1 MRVTIPLGGYRPCN
15 PVYPAFDELTAHR
28 RNMDFSIGNPSGGR
42 NPRKSAPR
50 TGGGSIAG
58 WLMTAVAPFGENE
71 EHALDQALVELGLGD
86 ARLIQGEGAMLP
98 IGFEPGTPQDLPM
111 GTLVECHLSK
121 ATVHSSGI
129 ASAGVAWAL
138 CVTPEGDECAIV
150 STMSHQGSMEECEI
164 ELRRNLQRKLG
175 SRDLE
180 LRKSESGG
188 ALFECAVD
196 EIEAQEGFHGV
207 VLAALI
213 LPNSLNIGVS
223 SGPTRSRNLGI
234 SSIGGS
240 LGGPSGLSGSGQSD
254 FGF

>member
-1 MRVTIPLGGYRPCN
+1 
-15 PVYPAFDELTAHR
+15 
-28 RNMDFSIGNPSGGR
+28 MDFNIGRSSG
-42 NPRKSAPR
+42 PRKTAKAAPR
-50 TGGGSIAG
+50 TGGALAG

-71 EHALDQALVELGLGD
+71 EHAMDQALVELGLGD
-86 ARLIQGEGAMLP
+86 ARLIRGEGAMLP
-98 IGFEPGTPQDLPM
+98 IGFEPGVPQDLPM

-121 ATVHSSGI
+121 ATVHNSGT

-138 CVTPEGDECAIV
+138 CTTPEGDECAIV
-150 STMSHQGSMEECEI
+150 STMSHQGSMEECEV

-175 SRDLE
+175 NRDLE
-180 LRKSESGG
+180 LSKEDDGR

-213 LPNSLNIGVS
+213 LPNSLNLGSS
-223 SGPTRSRNLGI
+223 SGPTRSRNLGV

-240 LGGPSGLSGSGQSD
+240 LGGPSGLGGTGKSD

>member
-1 MRVTIPLGGYRPCN
+1 
-15 PVYPAFDELTAHR
+15 
-28 RNMDFSIGNPSGGR
+28 MDFNIGTSSGSR
-42 NPRKSAPR
+42 TRRKSTAPR
-50 TGGGSIAG
+50 GGALAG

-71 EHALDQALVELGLGD
+71 EHAMDQALVELGLGD
-86 ARLIQGEGAMLP
+86 ARLVRGEGAMLP
-98 IGFEPGTPQDLPM
+98 MGFEPGSPQDLPM

-138 CVTPEGDECAIV
+138 CTTPEGDECAIV
-150 STMSHQGSMEECEI
+150 TTMSHQGSMEECEA

-175 SRDLE
+175 NRDLE
-180 LRKSESGG
+180 LRKDDDGR
-188 ALFECAVD
+188 AMFECALD

-213 LPNSLNIGVS
+213 LPNSLNIGGS
-223 SGPTRSRNLGI
+223 SGPTRSRNVGV
-234 SSIGGS
+234 SSIGGG
-240 LGGPSGLSGSGQSD
+240 LGGPSGLSGSGKSD

>member
-1 MRVTIPLGGYRPCN
+1 
-15 PVYPAFDELTAHR
+15 
-28 RNMDFSIGNPSGGR
+28 MDFNIGRSSG
-42 NPRKSAPR
+42 PRKTAKAAPR
-50 TGGGSIAG
+50 TGGALAG

-71 EHALDQALVELGLGD
+71 EHAMDQALVELGLGD
-86 ARLIQGEGAMLP
+86 ARLIRGEGAMLP
-98 IGFEPGTPQDLPM
+98 IGFEPGVPQDLPM

-121 ATVHSSGI
+121 ATVHNSGT

-138 CVTPEGDECAIV
+138 CTTPEGDECAIV
-150 STMSHQGSMEECEI
+150 STMSHQGSMEECEV

-175 SRDLE
+175 NRDLE
-180 LRKSESGG
+180 LSKGDDGR

-196 EIEAQEGFHGV
+196 EIVAQEGFPGV

-213 LPNSLNIGVS
+213 LPNSLNLGSS
-223 SGPTRSRNLGI
+223 SGPTRSRNLGV

-240 LGGPSGLSGSGQSD
+240 LGGPSGLGGTGKSD

>member
-1 MRVTIPLGGYRPCN
+1 
-15 PVYPAFDELTAHR
+15 
-28 RNMDFSIGNPSGGR
+28 MDFNIGRSSG
-42 NPRKSAPR
+42 PRKTAKSAPR
-50 TGGGSIAG
+50 TGGALAG

-71 EHALDQALVELGLGD
+71 EHAMDQALVELGLGD
-86 ARLIQGEGAMLP
+86 ARLIRGEGAMLP
-98 IGFEPGTPQDLPM
+98 MGFEPGVPQDLPM

-121 ATVHSSGI
+121 ATVHGSGI

-138 CVTPEGDECAIV
+138 CTTPEGDECAIV
-150 STMSHQGSMEECEI
+150 STMSHQGSMEECEV

-175 SRDLE
+175 NRDLE
-180 LRKSESGG
+180 LSKDDEGR

-213 LPNSLNIGVS
+213 LPNSLSLGGS

-240 LGGPSGLSGSGQSD
+240 LGGPSGLSGSGKSD

>member
-1 MRVTIPLGGYRPCN
+1 
-15 PVYPAFDELTAHR
+15 
-28 RNMDFSIGNPSGGR
+28 MDFNIGPTSGSR
-42 NPRKSAPR
+42 DRRKSTAPR
-50 TGGGSIAG
+50 GGSLSG

-71 EHALDQALVELGLGD
+71 EHAMDQALVELGLGD
-86 ARLIQGEGAMLP
+86 ARLIRGEGAMLP
-98 IGFEPGTPQDLPM
+98 MGFEPDSPQDLPM

-129 ASAGVAWAL
+129 ASAGAAWAL
-138 CVTPEGDECAIV
+138 CTTPEGDECAIV
-150 STMSHQGSMEECEI
+150 STLSHPGSMEECEA

-175 SRDLE
+175 NRDLE
-180 LRKSESGG
+180 LRKDDSGK

-196 EIEAQEGFHGV
+196 EIEAQDGFHGV

-213 LPNSLNIGVS
+213 LPNSLNIGGS
-223 SGPTRSRNLGI
+223 GGPTRSRNLGV

-240 LGGPSGLSGSGQSD
+240 LGGPSGMSGSGTSD

>member
-1 MRVTIPLGGYRPCN
+1 
-15 PVYPAFDELTAHR
+15 
-28 RNMDFSIGNPSGGR
+28 MDFNIGRSSG
-42 NPRKSAPR
+42 PRKTAKAAPR
-50 TGGGSIAG
+50 TGGALAG

-71 EHALDQALVELGLGD
+71 EHAMDQALVELGLGD
-86 ARLIQGEGAMLP
+86 ARLIRGEGAMLP
-98 IGFEPGTPQDLPM
+98 IGFEPGVPQDLPM

-121 ATVHSSGI
+121 ATVHGSGT

-138 CVTPEGDECAIV
+138 CTTPEGDECAIV
-150 STMSHQGSMEECEI
+150 STMSHQGSMEECEV

-175 SRDLE
+175 NRDLE
-180 LRKSESGG
+180 LSKGDDGR

-213 LPNSLNIGVS
+213 LPNSLNLGSS
-223 SGPTRSRNLGI
+223 SGPTRSRNLGV

-240 LGGPSGLSGSGQSD
+240 LGGPSGLGGTGKSD

>member
-1 MRVTIPLGGYRPCN
+1 M
-15 PVYPAFDELTAHR
+15 
-28 RNMDFSIGNPSGGR
+28 
-42 NPRKSAPR
+42 
-50 TGGGSIAG
+50 AG

-71 EHALDQALVELGLGD
+71 AHAMDQALVELGLGD
-86 ARLIQGEGAMLP
+86 ARLIRGEGAMLP
-98 IGFEPGTPQDLPM
+98 MGFEPGTPQDLPM

-121 ATVHSSGI
+121 ATVFGEGI

-138 CVTPEGDECAIV
+138 CSTPEGDECAIV
-150 STMSHQGSMEECEI
+150 STMSHNGSMEECET

-175 SRDLE
+175 NRDLE
-180 LRKSESGG
+180 LRKDDDGK
-188 ALFECAVD
+188 AMFECAVD

-213 LPNSLNIGVS
+213 LPNSLSLGGS

-240 LGGPSGLSGSGQSD
+240 LGGPSGLGGSGKSD

>member
-1 MRVTIPLGGYRPCN
+1 
-15 PVYPAFDELTAHR
+15 
-28 RNMDFSIGNPSGGR
+28 MDFNIGRSSG
-42 NPRKSAPR
+42 PRKTAKAAPR
-50 TGGGSIAG
+50 TGGALAG

-71 EHALDQALVELGLGD
+71 EHAMDQALVELGLGD
-86 ARLIQGEGAMLP
+86 ARLIRGEGAMLP
-98 IGFEPGTPQDLPM
+98 IGFEPGVPQDLPM

-121 ATVHSSGI
+121 ATVHNSGT

-138 CVTPEGDECAIV
+138 CTTPEGDECAIV
-150 STMSHQGSMEECEI
+150 STMSHQGSMEECEV

-175 SRDLE
+175 NRDLE
-180 LRKSESGG
+180 LSKGDDGR

-196 EIEAQEGFHGV
+196 EIEAQDGFHGV

-213 LPNSLNIGVS
+213 LPNSLNLGSS
-223 SGPTRSRNLGI
+223 SGPTRSRNLGV

-240 LGGPSGLSGSGQSD
+240 LGGPIGLGGTGKSD